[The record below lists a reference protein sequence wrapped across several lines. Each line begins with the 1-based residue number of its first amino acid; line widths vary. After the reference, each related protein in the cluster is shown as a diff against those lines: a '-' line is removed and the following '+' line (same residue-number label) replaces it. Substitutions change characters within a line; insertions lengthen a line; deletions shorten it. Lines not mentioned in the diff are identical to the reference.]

1 MNQLKCPHCNQVLT
15 IDDASYASLLS
26 QVRTAE
32 FQKDVQHEI
41 DLVKGT
47 LATKYEAQLH
57 DCALAGDQ
65 KVMAKEREMLLKAQE
80 RERQLQAS
88 INSLQS
94 NNVQLQNDL
103 ANASQRQQLAVLQ
116 AVKEVEDKLNKDLA
130 DVRVELEYYKNFKT
144 RMSTKAI
151 GESLE
156 QYCNLQFERMRQ
168 NGAFR
173 NAYFGKDNSV
183 SQQSGSKGDFIYREM
198 VEGTNI
204 PLISIMFEMKNEM
217 DTTSTKHKNEDFL
230 KELDKDRREKNC
242 EYAVLVSLLEADN
255 DFYNDGIVD
264 MSHKFEKM
272 YVVRPQY
279 FIPIISILRNAAL
292 NSVQAKLDLMHVQQ
306 ANADLVTFE
315 HNIEE
320 FKADIFRNQE
330 LAQRKHA
337 DAIGRIDNIIAALQK
352 MKEDLQSSDR
362 NLDILSNK
370 VNEKLT
376 VRKMAK
382 GAPSIAAAI
391 ESYRR

>member
-1 MNQLKCPHCNQVLT
+1 
-15 IDDASYASLLS
+15 
-26 QVRTAE
+26 
-32 FQKDVQHEI
+32 
-41 DLVKGT
+41 
-47 LATKYEAQLH
+47 
-57 DCALAGDQ
+57 
-65 KVMAKEREMLLKAQE
+65 MAKEREMLLKAQE

-362 NLDILSNK
+362 NLDILANK
-370 VNEKLT
+370 VNDKLT

-382 GAPSIAAAI
+382 GAPSIATAI